1 MKILKINILRNTES
15 YGLVIDR
22 FGLLVRCGLNQ
33 WIFAFSWEFIVLYR
47 VYRFIY
53 KITSERVV
61 YS

>member
-15 YGLVIDR
+15 YGLVIMWI
-22 FGLLVRCGLNQ
+22 GLLVRCGLNQ

-53 KITSERVV
+53 KITSERE
-61 YS
+61 